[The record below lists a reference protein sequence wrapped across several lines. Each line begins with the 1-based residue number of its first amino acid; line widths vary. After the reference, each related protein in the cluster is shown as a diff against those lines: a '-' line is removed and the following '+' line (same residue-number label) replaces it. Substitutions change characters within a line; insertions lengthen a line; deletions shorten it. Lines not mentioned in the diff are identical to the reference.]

1 MKPSW
6 LPAAI
11 LTLLVAA
18 PPALGVDLTKID
30 RTTGKEPVYQTK
42 KPKYCLLVFGQEAKL
57 RAWLVLD
64 GNVMY
69 VDRNGDGDLT
79 GASER
84 VEPTRVEPTRH
95 VFELGP
101 L

>member
-1 MKPSW
+1 MRIKHF
-6 LPAAI
+6 LLALAFAAVSSAQI
-11 LTLLVAA
+11 SA
-18 PPALGVDLTKID
+18 VDLSKID
-30 RTTGKEPVYQTK
+30 RTIAKEPAYQTK
-42 KPKYCLLVFGQEAKL
+42 TPKYCLLVFGSEAKL

-79 GASER
+79 GPGKR
-84 VEPTRVEPTRH
+84 VQINPKRN
-95 VFELGP
+95 VFEVGP